1 MKIVGQ
7 ECVHRAQSQ
16 EGTEPIIVLIVPNVV
31 VLPQRIH
38 GFKLNPWLTRIQN
51 HLSFYV
57 LQLLP
62 ILYELDILETDPVVR
77 PPRYD
82 VAPTSQSAVGDKRL
96 MAYQSMGEII
106 LHFYYVETVLI
117 WHYQQKVILDVDP
130 LDLDVERV
138 DLHRF
143 HVVDVVENNLAFRIM
158 SNHQGVGVQV
168 DVLTYL

>member
-1 MKIVGQ
+1 M
-7 ECVHRAQSQ
+7 
-16 EGTEPIIVLIVPNVV
+16 
-31 VLPQRIH
+31 
-38 GFKLNPWLTRIQN
+38 
-51 HLSFYV
+51 
-57 LQLLP
+57 
-62 ILYELDILETDPVVR
+62 VR
-77 PPRYD
+77 PSRYD

-143 HVVDVVENNLAFRIM
+143 HVVNVVENNLAFRIM
-158 SNHQGVGVQV
+158 SNHQGVSVQV